1 MLNRLVLTLLVFV
14 STNLFASQVIDA
26 INEAYARGELSP
38 DEMIL
43 NKMHVIFE
51 PANVDARFRTT
62 TPELLKCGT
71 PIIMEYESIQS
82 DLLEST
88 IATVE
93 DFITPDRELREI
105 YDSPSGHFRFS
116 FSTTGTNA
124 VPGADADFSGIPDFV
139 EWAATYLDYTWEKE
153 VDAAD
158 FAGPNH
164 SGGDGFYN
172 VTFENMGA
180 YGYCSPSGVDGGELT
195 HLVLNNNFV
204 GFGSNQDPDGNIKGA
219 MKVTCSHEFKHASQR
234 VHSGWS
240 EGGWVELDA
249 AWAEEFVYDYVNDSM
264 LNFMGSGDPY
274 SHPHYG
280 LDHGGSGSYEDY
292 SWQDFIHQRFGGN
305 SYSTA
310 VVIQDFWTWRE
321 THTSQGVMQSYDQAL
336 TNAGSSLQAALG
348 EFVVWNFFTG
358 SRAVMNAGVSRFG
371 YDESG
376 VAGYPTATLAATYS
390 SYPVSSSVSGIE
402 NLGAKMIRLNTAGE
416 EGLEIIFDGQNS
428 VEMSAMWA
436 VRYEDHSV
444 IWGAIELDAN
454 NDGSEIIDLRNA
466 VVAALIPVVT
476 QITGGTYSASYTIE
490 SALMTECTAGDINDD
505 GFLDVS
511 DLVRLVAVI
520 LGNGAEPNNI
530 ELCAGD
536 VNADDQT
543 NVQDVVTLVDVIL
556 Q

>member
-1 MLNRLVLTLLVFV
+1 
-14 STNLFASQVIDA
+14 
-26 INEAYARGELSP
+26 
-38 DEMIL
+38 
-43 NKMHVIFE
+43 
-51 PANVDARFRTT
+51 
-62 TPELLKCGT
+62 
-71 PIIMEYESIQS
+71 
-82 DLLEST
+82 
-88 IATVE
+88 
-93 DFITPDRELREI
+93 
-105 YDSPSGHFRFS
+105 
-116 FSTTGTNA
+116 
-124 VPGADADFSGIPDFV
+124 
-139 EWAATYLDYTWEKE
+139 
-153 VDAAD
+153 
-158 FAGPNH
+158 
-164 SGGDGFYN
+164 
-172 VTFENMGA
+172 
-180 YGYCSPSGVDGGELT
+180 
-195 HLVLNNNFV
+195 
-204 GFGSNQDPDGNIKGA
+204 
-219 MKVTCSHEFKHASQR
+219 
-234 VHSGWS
+234 
-240 EGGWVELDA
+240 
-249 AWAEEFVYDYVNDSM
+249 
-264 LNFMGSGDPY
+264 MGSGDPY